1 MSQPFQEWLREKGN
15 ETLGITEK
23 ERQALEH
30 KREIFCG
37 LATEEIKKH
46 AGEVPDPMALF
57 EQMPEEQKRSFAK
70 KVIDDGL
77 IMLGL
82 RKKKVAQEAEEEML
96 EISNHNRVPN

>member
-1 MSQPFQEWLREKGN
+1 MSYSWQEWLREKGN
-15 ETLGITEK
+15 QTLGITEK

-46 AGEVPDPMALF
+46 AGNVPDPMALF
-57 EQMPEEQKRSFAK
+57 EQMPEEQKRDFAR

-77 IMLGL
+77 IILGL
-82 RKKKVAQEAEEEML
+82 RKKKMVQEAQEEML
-96 EISNHNRVPN
+96 EISNHNRMST